1 MTIFNSLGSN
11 YNLKYVWQS
20 LFSDG
25 HDQNRKLVNFLEGK
39 YNGKTIL
46 TYKGREAITLAL
58 KILNLPKKSCVVIN
72 VFICYG
78 FYKAENEAVFTP
90 FCLDLEEK
98 NSDLIFSPES
108 LGKTLME

>member
-58 KILNLPKKSCVVIN
+58 KILNLPKESCVAIN
-72 VFICYG
+72 GFTCYAV
-78 FYKAENEAVFTP
+78 YKAVNEAGFTP
-90 FCLDLEEK
+90 ICLDLDEK
-98 NSDLIFSPES
+98 NSDLNFSP
-108 LGKTLME
+108 